1 MSRHATSTD
10 PGSRSAAEIERE
22 VQQSR
27 AEIEHTLDAIGER
40 LSPGEL
46 VDQALGYF
54 RSGRGVDFVRNLG
67 DSVAQ
72 NPIPVALMGVGLAWM
87 MFGGQRLGRAGGYR
101 EPAYWEEDLDPDEGD
116 LDPVEAQYAGFAE
129 EDIAYMGP
137 EAGTGAGLAENL
149 SGTGE
154 TTTEGTMSHLGDKA
168 RYAGDQARRA
178 GEKARRAAREA
189 RERFG
194 RAGTGMAHRA
204 ADVRARARYHGRRA
218 KEGMLRSL
226 EQQPLVLGAIGL
238 AIGAAIG
245 AALPATETEDEL
257 LGEARDKALRRATK
271 VGREGAERVREVA
284 GAVAGAAREEAEKHV
299 STSDTPYS
307 ADPEASLDRS

>member
-1 MSRHATSTD
+1 
-10 PGSRSAAEIERE
+10 
-22 VQQSR
+22 
-27 AEIEHTLDAIGER
+27 
-40 LSPGEL
+40 
-46 VDQALGYF
+46 
-54 RSGRGVDFVRNLG
+54 
-67 DSVAQ
+67 
-72 NPIPVALMGVGLAWM
+72 